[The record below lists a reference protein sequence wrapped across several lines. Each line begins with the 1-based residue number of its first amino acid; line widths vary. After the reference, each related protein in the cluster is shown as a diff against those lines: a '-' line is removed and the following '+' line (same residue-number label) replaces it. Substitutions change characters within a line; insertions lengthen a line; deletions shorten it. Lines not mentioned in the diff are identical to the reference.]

1 MNRKQLMLVLAALVV
16 VGAAGLILI
25 KQHRESWNTSG
36 AQMGAKVLPNFRP
49 NDVAA
54 IRIKGDSELHL
65 VHSNDL
71 WRVSERNDYPANFG
85 RISDVLIKLQGL
97 KVVESETVQ
106 PSQLARVN
114 LEPPGNG
121 AASGTLVE
129 FQDSHGSVID
139 ALMLG
144 KKHFR
149 EQGESIHAVVAPE
162 PDGRYILLRSNPQN
176 VLLISDA
183 LAALEPRPGAWLSR
197 DFFKTEKVKS
207 ISVTAL
213 DEVNSWKIS
222 RESESSP
229 WTLVDARAGEALDAN
244 KAARIVSALDTITFS
259 DVFPADD
266 PAHANLG
273 NPVVVSIE
281 AFDHFSYTLR
291 VARAGDQ
298 SQISVA
304 VKAEIPTER
313 IKGAG
318 EKQDDKDKL
327 DAEFRAQTKKLQ
339 EKLAHEQSLGSWVY
353 VINSWVIDPLI
364 QPRAQMMQG
373 YKDEKALEAAKTEAA
388 ATAKKPKAA
397 WTPPVIQ

>member
-1 MNRKQLMLVLAALVV
+1 MNRKQLMLILAALVV
-16 VGAAGLILI
+16 VGTAGLILI
-25 KQHRESWNTSG
+25 KQHRESWNSSG
-36 AQMGAKVLPNFRP
+36 AQMGARVLPNFRP
-49 NDVAA
+49 NEVAA
-54 IRIKGDSELHL
+54 IRIKGNSELHL

-97 KVVESETVQ
+97 KVVESETVE

-114 LEPPGNG
+114 LESPGNG
-121 AASGTLVE
+121 PASGTLVE
-129 FQDSHGSVID
+129 LKDNQGKILD

-149 EQGESIHAVVAPE
+149 EQGESAHAVVAPE

-183 LAALEPRPGAWLSR
+183 LASFEPRPEAWLSS
-197 DFFKTEKVKS
+197 DFFKAEKAKS
-207 ISVTAL
+207 ISASAT
-213 DEVNSWKIS
+213 DEANSWKIS

-229 WTLVDARAGEALDAN
+229 WTLADAKTGEALDVN
-244 KAARIVSALDTITFS
+244 KAERIINTLGTITFS
-259 DVFPADD
+259 DVFPADT
-266 PAHANLG
+266 PAHGSFA

-281 AFDHFSYTLR
+281 TFDHFAYTLK

-304 VKAEIPTER
+304 VKAGIPTER
-313 IKGAG
+313 VKGIG
-318 EKQDDKDKL
+318 EKPEDREKL
-327 DAEFRAQTKKLQ
+327 DTEFRAQMKNLQ
-339 EKLAHEQSLGSWVY
+339 EKLVREQALGPWVY

-364 QPRAQMMQG
+364 QPRAQIMQG
-373 YKDEKALEAAKTEAA
+373 YKDEKAVDAAKTEAA
-388 ATAKKPKAA
+388 ADPKKKAA
-397 WTPPVIQ
+397 WTPNVIQ

>member
-1 MNRKQLMLVLAALVV
+1 MNRKQLTLVLAALVV
-16 VGAAGLILI
+16 VGTAGLILI
-25 KQHRESWNTSG
+25 KQHRESWNSSG

-71 WRVSERNDYPANFG
+71 WRLAERHDYPANFG

-97 KVVESETVQ
+97 KVVESETVE

-114 LEPPGNG
+114 LESPGNG
-121 AASGTLVE
+121 PASGTLVE
-129 FQDSHGSVID
+129 LKDNQGKVLDG
-139 ALMLG
+139 LMLG

-149 EQGESIHAVVAPE
+149 EQGESTHAVVAPE

-183 LAALEPRPGAWLSR
+183 LASLEPRPEAWLSK
-197 DFFKTEKVKS
+197 DFFKAEKVKS
-207 ISVTAL
+207 LSASAS
-213 DEVNSWKIS
+213 DEANSWKIS

-229 WTLVDARAGEALDAN
+229 WTLADARAGEALDTN
-244 KAARIVSALDTITFS
+244 KAARIVSALGTITFS

-266 PAHANLG
+266 PAHG
-273 NPVVVSIE
+273 NFASPVLVSIE
-281 AFDHFSYTLR
+281 TFDRFAYTLN

-298 SQISVA
+298 SQVSVA
-304 VKAEIPTER
+304 VKAEIATER
-313 IKGAG
+313 IASTG
-318 EKQDDKDKL
+318 EKPQDKEKL

-339 EKLAHEQSLGSWVY
+339 EKLAHEQSLVSWVY
-353 VINSWVIDPLI
+353 VINTWVIDPLI

-388 ATAKKPKAA
+388 AAAKKPKAA